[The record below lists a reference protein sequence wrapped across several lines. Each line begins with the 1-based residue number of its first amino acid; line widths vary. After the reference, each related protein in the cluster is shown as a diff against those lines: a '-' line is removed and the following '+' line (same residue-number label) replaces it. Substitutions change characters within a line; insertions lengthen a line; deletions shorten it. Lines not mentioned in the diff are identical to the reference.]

1 MDLKIAEEF
10 LDELFSSLEAQETQG
25 AAILQ
30 YLKDHG
36 DATDEQ
42 LAPYMEQASK
52 ASNVRW
58 RAARLR
64 LMSLLSSAVKSS
76 EEASAKGSQPE
87 PGGQALQ
94 QKTNQRASHQ
104 EKPVPED
111 DSKKQKAPS
120 LPAKEASESSPS
132 EHEKP
137 KVTGEDRSNAEASR
151 KVAAQAD
158 TSKESP
164 PSKDEAAKAT
174 GQDRSNAEASRKTAS
189 PQDTSKESSQKPG
202 KKDAA

>member
-10 LDELFSSLEAQETQG
+10 LDELFSSLEAQETQS
-25 AAILQ
+25 AAVLQ
-30 YLKDHG
+30 FLKDHG
-36 DATDEQ
+36 NATDEQ

-64 LMSLLSSAVKSS
+64 LMSLLSSAVKSA

-87 PGGQALQ
+87 KDQELQ
-94 QKTNQRASHQ
+94 QKKDHEKASPQ
-104 EKPVPED
+104 EKHPPEGE
-111 DSKKQKAPS
+111 
-120 LPAKEASESSPS
+120 PAKENAPSPS
-132 EHEKP
+132 ARKATEPSSKEQSP
-137 KVTGEDRSNAEASR
+137 KTIEEDRSNAEVSR
-151 KVAAQAD
+151 ETTSQQD

-164 PSKDEAAKAT
+164 PSKDEAAKPT
-174 GQDRSNAEASRKTAS
+174 GQDRARAEASRKTAS
-189 PQDTSKESSQKPG
+189 PQDTTKESSRKPG

>member
-1 MDLKIAEEF
+1 MDRKIAEEF
-10 LDELFSSLEAQETQG
+10 LDELFSSLEVQETQS
-25 AAILQ
+25 AAVLQ
-30 YLKDHG
+30 FLKDQG
-36 DATDEQ
+36 NATDEQ

-87 PGGQALQ
+87 PEGQELQ
-94 QKTNQRASHQ
+94 QKTNQKTSHR
-104 EKPVPED
+104 EKPVPKD
-111 DSKKQKAPS
+111 DSEKQNVPS
-120 LPAKEASESSPS
+120 PPAKKASESSPS
-132 EHEKP
+132 EDEKP
-137 KVTGEDRSNAEASR
+137 KVAGEDPSNAEASR
-151 KVAAQAD
+151 RVAPQAD

-164 PSKDEAAKAT
+164 PSKDEAAKPT
-174 GQDRSNAEASRKTAS
+174 GQERSNAEVSRKTAS

>member
-10 LDELFSSLEAQETQG
+10 LDELFSSLEAQETQS
-25 AAILQ
+25 AAVLQ
-30 YLKDHG
+30 FLKDHG
-36 DATDEQ
+36 NATDER
-42 LAPYMEQASK
+42 LAPYIEQASK

-87 PGGQALQ
+87 KDQELQ
-94 QKTNQRASHQ
+94 QKKDREKASPQQKHA
-104 EKPVPED
+104 PEGE
-111 DSKKQKAPS
+111 
-120 LPAKEASESSPS
+120 PAKENAPLPSANKATEPSSK
-132 EHEKP
+132 EEAP
-137 KVTGEDRSNAEASR
+137 KAIEEDRSNQEASR
-151 KVAAQAD
+151 ETISQQD

-164 PSKDEAAKAT
+164 PSKYQAAKPT
-174 GQDRSNAEASRKTAS
+174 GQDRSSAEASRKTAS

>member
-10 LDELFSSLEAQETQG
+10 LDELFSSLEAQETQS
-25 AAILQ
+25 AAVLQ
-30 YLKDHG
+30 FLKDHG
-36 DATDEQ
+36 NATDDQ

-64 LMSLLSSAVKSS
+64 LMSLLSSAVKSA

-87 PGGQALQ
+87 KDQELQ
-94 QKTNQRASHQ
+94 QKEDREKASPQ
-104 EKPVPED
+104 EKHAPE
-111 DSKKQKAPS
+111 SEPARENAPS
-120 LPAKEASESSPS
+120 PFARKTTEPSSKEEA
-132 EHEKP
+132 P
-137 KVTGEDRSNAEASR
+137 KTIEEDRSNPEVSR
-151 KVAAQAD
+151 ETTSQQD

-164 PSKDEAAKAT
+164 PSKDEAAKPT
-174 GQDRSNAEASRKTAS
+174 GQDRARAEASQKTAS
-189 PQDTSKESSQKPG
+189 PQDTSKESSQTPG

>member
-10 LDELFSSLEAQETQG
+10 LDELFSSLEAQETQS

-30 YLKDHG
+30 FLKDHG

-64 LMSLLSSAVKSS
+64 LMSLLTSAMKGV
-76 EEASAKGSQPE
+76 EEASAKGSQKE
-87 PGGQALQ
+87 KDQELQ
-94 QKTNQRASHQ
+94 QKKDREKASPQ
-104 EKPVPED
+104 EKHAPEGEATKENAPPQ
-111 DSKKQKAPS
+111 SANKATEPS
-120 LPAKEASESSPS
+120 
-132 EHEKP
+132 
-137 KVTGEDRSNAEASR
+137 
-151 KVAAQAD
+151 
-158 TSKESP
+158 
-164 PSKDEAAKAT
+164 SKDEAPKAI
-174 GQDRSNAEASRKTAS
+174 GKDRSNTEVSRETTS
-189 PQDTSKESSQKPG
+189 QPDTSKESSQKPG